1 MDVPGGTMI
10 QSRSARF
17 IARWKPVLSGIVAVG
32 VASLLSACTMIPL
45 PGIPAATTPPP
56 STSPVERS
64 TEITTAAWEVPLDA
78 IGQPVVA
85 DGVALVYA
93 SSPTGVNAHAFSVAD
108 GKQLWTQPVHPGL
121 DAPSVPLEPV
131 VTRTAAGK
139 SAAIFLQ
146 ATAPPP
152 NNSGYEWWTTP
163 VAFDLSSGKEL
174 YRGRAELVS
183 TRPFACDELQDM
195 CFIAFDE
202 TFGTV
207 EHWVD
212 LESGDNLSGPEV
224 NPLTGNFRPVGKELY
239 SVLSGGVETLAHVSY
254 GEVLWE
260 VEMESI
266 FGKGATTDLGWHFTY
281 SEKLDL
287 YVGSVGINPTNFAP
301 EEFTEQTFS
310 LNLRES
316 TKTVGFRAS
325 SGRVLW
331 TADGSQLECAKT
343 VGTAS
348 SKLEGGDAFP
358 VRCEYVDGSV
368 EFPAGK
374 YVGGHSKV
382 VGYDPIT
389 GEAVWQSKPVE
400 VHSWETTGLIPS
412 AGHGDLVIA
421 GTYYSSALLD
431 ARTGKPSGAS
441 FDDAF
446 VCTKATTYTMPPN
459 GPNKDQPGG
468 DIGAGSLV
476 AFPCLKSGSPAP
488 AFTYGALTDV
498 STPDQDMAVISLEGK
513 VAAYKLLK
521 DFV

>member
-10 QSRSARF
+10 QSRSGRFFERLKPARF
-17 IARWKPVLSGIVAVG
+17 GAAAVG
-32 VASLLSACTMIPL
+32 AAILLSACTIIPL
-45 PGIPAATTPPP
+45 PGVPAATTPPP

-93 SSPTGVNAHAFSVAD
+93 RAAGGVEAHALSVAT
-108 GKQLWTQPVHPGL
+108 GKELWKQPVHPGL

-152 NNSGYEWWTTP
+152 NNSGYEWWTAP
-163 VAFDLSSGKEL
+163 VAFDLRTGHEL

-202 TFGTV
+202 MSGTV

-212 LESGDNLSGPEV
+212 LETGDDLSGPEV
-224 NPLTGNFRPVGKELY
+224 NPLKGDFRPVGKELY
-239 SVLSGGVETLAHVSY
+239 SVQAGGVETLAHVSY

-260 VEMESI
+260 VETESI
-266 FGKGATTDLGWHFTY
+266 FGKGATTDMGWHFIH

-287 YVGSVGINPTNFAP
+287 YIGSVGINPTNFAP
-301 EEFTEQTFS
+301 QEFTEQTFS
-310 LNLRES
+310 LDLRET

-331 TADGSQLECAKT
+331 AADGSQLECAKT

-348 SKLEGGDAFP
+348 SKLEDGDAFP

-389 GEAVWQSKPVE
+389 GEAAWESKPVE
-400 VHSWETTGLIPS
+400 VHSWDTTGLIPS
-412 AGHGDLVIA
+412 AGHGDFVIA

-446 VCTKATTYTMPPN
+446 VCTKATTYTLPPN
-459 GPNKDQPGG
+459 GPFKDQPGG
-468 DIGAGSLV
+468 DIGTGSLV
-476 AFPCLKSGSPAP
+476 AFPCLKSGSPSA
-488 AFTYGALTDV
+488 AYTYGALTDV
-498 STPDQDMAVISLEGK
+498 STPDQDMAVLSLEGK
-513 VAAYKLLK
+513 VAGYKLLK
-521 DFV
+521 ESV

>member
-10 QSRSARF
+10 QSQSARF
-17 IARWKPVLSGIVAVG
+17 LARWKPVLSGIVAVG

-45 PGIPAATTPPP
+45 PGGNPAATTPPP

-93 SSPTGVNAHAFSVAD
+93 STPRGVNAHAFSVAD

-121 DAPSVPLEPV
+121 DAPSVPPLEPV

-260 VEMESI
+260 VELGSI
-266 FGKGATTDLGWHFTY
+266 FGKGATTDMGWHFTY

-301 EEFTEQTFS
+301 GGEFAEQTFS

-331 TADGSQLECAKT
+331 TADGSQLECAET

-348 SKLEGGDAFP
+348 SKLEEGGTLFLFVASTSTAPLNFP
-358 VRCEYVDGSV
+358 QGNTWADIRKWW
-368 EFPAGK
+368 ATI
-374 YVGGHSKV
+374 
-382 VGYDPIT
+382 IT
-389 GEAVWQSKPVE
+389 GEAAWESKPVE

-412 AGHGDLVIA
+412 AGHGDFVIA

-446 VCTKATTYTMPPN
+446 VCTKATTYTLPPN
-459 GPNKDQPGG
+459 GPTR
-468 DIGAGSLV
+468 I
-476 AFPCLKSGSPAP
+476 SPAATSAP
-488 AFTYGALTDV
+488 AHSSHFHASRAGPPRPPRPSPMVPSPT
-498 STPDQDMAVISLEGK
+498 
-513 VAAYKLLK
+513 
-521 DFV
+521 